1 MQISTTMKRIL
12 IFLGILVSLTA
23 AHFVF
28 AQTTEGVITYEV
40 KINMHRRLPPDR
52 EGMKEMM
59 PEFNVHKEQLF
70 FNTTESLYKPVVEE
84 EQDEFANEDG
94 GGMRMRFRRPD
105 AEVYF
110 NHSSSKKV
118 TQQEF
123 MGKKYLIEDSI
134 KITPW
139 KFGTESKTIL
149 GYPCRQAT
157 LYNEER
163 KQTIVAWY
171 TDKLRPFLGPEIYS
185 TLPGAVIQVDIN
197 EGERVITALK
207 VEPRVLKKSELKI
220 PSGGTKITEKEFR
233 KMMDEQMQ
241 RMGREGGV
249 MIRN

>member
-1 MQISTTMKRIL
+1 MKRIL

-28 AQTTEGVITYEV
+28 AQTAEGVITYEV
-40 KINMHRRLPPDR
+40 KVNMHRRLPPER
-52 EGMKEMM
+52 QGMKEMM
-59 PEFNVHKEQLF
+59 PEFDVHKEQLSF
-70 FNTTESLYKPVVEE
+70 TATESLYKPVIEE
-84 EQDEFANEDG
+84 SEDDFAGEDG
-94 GGMRMRFRRPD
+94 GGMRMRFRRPN

-110 NHSSSKKV
+110 NHASSKKV

-123 MGKKYLIEDSI
+123 MGKKYLIEDSV

-139 KFGTESKTIL
+139 KFGTEVKTIL
-149 GYPCRQAT
+149 GYACRQAT
-157 LYNEER
+157 FYNEER

-171 TDKLRPFLGPEIYS
+171 TDKLRPFLGPEIYT
-185 TLPGAVIQVDIN
+185 TLPGAVVQVDIN
-197 EGERVITALK
+197 EGERVITAIK
-207 VEPRVLKKSELKI
+207 IEPRTLKKGELKI